1 MSSGGWGEVRR
12 GVLSKWNSK
21 TETSECCET
30 HTTAAGKDKNT
41 HTHTHTHGGEDRK
54 CVCVCVAQIK
64 TQTQGEECKQEVK
77 KG

>member
-41 HTHTHTHGGEDRK
+41 HTHGGEDRK

-77 KG
+77 KDER